1 MELTRST
8 RGSGSLGSN
17 SLPSGVR
24 LQPPWGGAR
33 WILAPIAALTL
44 VLGSG
49 QAGAQQARR
58 PTQTEIR
65 DAIAKLQSDDLDAVR
80 DGIQFLGVSEAP
92 QAIEPLVALLRSG
105 PSDIYTDAIIE
116 ALGSLGRPQALP
128 ALLDY
133 LRHRRV
139 NVRTKVV
146 DAIAAVRDPRVRPAL
161 EQALRDSDPRVRG
174 AAALALGR
182 TGATASLPILFRAF
196 ERGVPEAAVA
206 VGQLGN
212 AQSSEQLLAYLGQRP
227 LPLLLPGFKEFMGR
241 RDFPEP
247 AKLHVVEKLLELSG
261 PQVKRFL
268 ITFVG
273 TLPGNDR
280 SRVRQA
286 AEEAIRRIP
295 DEATTPRAP
304 RPPAPPAPAATE
316 ARPAPAGGN

>member
-1 MELTRST
+1 MESRSI
-8 RGSGSLGSN
+8 RF
-17 SLPSGVR
+17 
-24 LQPPWGGAR
+24 
-33 WILAPIAALTL
+33 LAPIVALI
-44 VLGSG
+44 VLLGPAS
-49 QAGAQQARR
+49 AGAQQARR

-65 DAIAKLQSDDLDAVR
+65 DAIAKLQSENLDEVR
-80 DGIQFLGVSEAP
+80 DAIQFLGVSESPTAV
-92 QAIEPLVALLRSG
+92 EPLVTLLRSG
-105 PSDIYTDAIIE
+105 PADIYTEAIVE
-116 ALGSLGRPQALP
+116 ALGSLARPQALP
-128 ALLDY
+128 VLLDY

-146 DAIAAVRDPRVRPAL
+146 DAIASVHDPRVRPAL
-161 EQALRDSDPRVRG
+161 EQALRDSDSRVRG

-182 TGATASLPILFRAF
+182 TAATASLPILFRAF

-206 VGQLGN
+206 IGQLGN

-227 LPLLLPGFKEFMGR
+227 LPLLLPGFKEFLGR

-268 ITFVG
+268 ITYVG
-273 TLPGNDR
+273 TLPENDH

-295 DEATTPRAP
+295 DEATRPRPTP
-304 RPPAPPAPAATE
+304 PPAPPAPAATE
-316 ARPAPAGGN
+316 ATPAGGN

>member
-1 MELTRST
+1 M
-8 RGSGSLGSN
+8 
-17 SLPSGVR
+17 LPSRSIVFA
-24 LQPPWGGAR
+24 LVM
-33 WILAPIAALTL
+33 LALTPAT
-44 VLGSG
+44 SS
-49 QAGAQQARR
+49 AQQARR
-58 PTQTEIR
+58 PTATEIR
-65 DAIAKLQSDDLDAVR
+65 DAIAKLQSENLDEVR
-80 DGIQFLGVSEAP
+80 DAIQFLGVSEAP
-92 QAIEPLVALLRSG
+92 QAVDPLVALLRTG
-105 PSDIYTDAIIE
+105 PPDIYTEAILE
-116 ALGSLGRPQALP
+116 ALGSLARPQALP
-128 ALLDY
+128 VLLDY

-146 DAIAAVRDPRVRPAL
+146 DAIAAIRDPRVRPAL

-182 TGATASLPILFRAF
+182 TGATASLPVLFRAF

-206 VGQLGN
+206 IGQLGN

-227 LPLLLPGFKEFMGR
+227 LPLLLPGFKEFMAR

-268 ITFVG
+268 ITYVG
-273 TLPGNDR
+273 SLPENDR

-295 DEATTPRAP
+295 DEATPSRGAPP
-304 RPPAPPAPAATE
+304 RPAQPPAPAATE
-316 ARPAPAGGN
+316 ATPAPAGGN

>member
-1 MELTRST
+1 M
-8 RGSGSLGSN
+8 
-17 SLPSGVR
+17 LPSRSIVFA
-24 LQPPWGGAR
+24 LVM
-33 WILAPIAALTL
+33 LALTPAT
-44 VLGSG
+44 SS
-49 QAGAQQARR
+49 AQQARR
-58 PTQTEIR
+58 PTATEIR
-65 DAIAKLQSDDLDAVR
+65 DAIAKLQSENLDEVR
-80 DGIQFLGVSEAP
+80 DAIQFLGVSEAP
-92 QAIEPLVALLRSG
+92 QAVDPLVALLRTG
-105 PSDIYTDAIIE
+105 PPDIYTEAILE
-116 ALGSLGRPQALP
+116 ALGSLARPQALP
-128 ALLDY
+128 VLLDY

-146 DAIAAVRDPRVRPAL
+146 DAIAAIRDPRVRPAL

-182 TGATASLPILFRAF
+182 TGATASLPVLFRAF

-206 VGQLGN
+206 IGQLGN

-227 LPLLLPGFKEFMGR
+227 LPLLLPGFKEFMAR

-268 ITFVG
+268 ITYVG
-273 TLPGNDR
+273 SLPENDR

-295 DEATTPRAP
+295 DEATPSRGAPP
-304 RPPAPPAPAATE
+304 RPAQPPAPAATE
-316 ARPAPAGGN
+316 APPAPAGGN

>member
-1 MELTRST
+1 M
-8 RGSGSLGSN
+8 
-17 SLPSGVR
+17 LPSR
-24 LQPPWGGAR
+24 LNRFAP
-33 WILAPIAALTL
+33 ILALVVALLPATA
-44 VLGSG
+44 S
-49 QAGAQQARR
+49 AQQARR
-58 PTQTEIR
+58 PTATEIR
-65 DAIAKLQSDDLDAVR
+65 DAIAKLQSENLDEVR
-80 DGIQFLGVSEAP
+80 DAIQFLGVSEAP
-92 QAIEPLVALLRSG
+92 QAIDPLVALLRTG
-105 PSDIYTDAIIE
+105 PADIYTEAILE
-116 ALGSLGRPQALP
+116 ALGSLARPQALP
-128 ALLDY
+128 VLLDY

-146 DAIAAVRDPRVRPAL
+146 DAIAAIRDPRVRPAL

-206 VGQLGN
+206 IGQLGN
-212 AQSSEQLLAYLGQRP
+212 AASSEQLLAYLGQRP
-227 LPLLLPGFKEFMGR
+227 LPLLLPGFKEFMAR

-268 ITFVG
+268 ITYVG
-273 TLPGNDR
+273 TLPENDR

-295 DEATTPRAP
+295 DEAAPQRAP
-304 RPPAPPAPAATE
+304 RPAPAPAPAATE
-316 ARPAPAGGN
+316 ANPAPAGGR

>member
-1 MELTRST
+1 M
-8 RGSGSLGSN
+8 
-17 SLPSGVR
+17 LPSR
-24 LQPPWGGAR
+24 SNRFAP
-33 WILAPIAALTL
+33 ILALVVALL
-44 VLGSG
+44 PAS
-49 QAGAQQARR
+49 ASAQQARR
-58 PTQTEIR
+58 PTATEIR
-65 DAIAKLQSDDLDAVR
+65 DAIAKLQSENLDEVR
-80 DGIQFLGVSEAP
+80 DAIQFLGVSEAP
-92 QAIEPLVALLRSG
+92 QAIDPLVALLRTG
-105 PSDIYTDAIIE
+105 PADIYTEAILE
-116 ALGSLGRPQALP
+116 ALGSLARPQALP
-128 ALLDY
+128 VLLDY

-146 DAIAAVRDPRVRPAL
+146 DAIAAIRDPRVRPAL

-206 VGQLGN
+206 IGQLGN
-212 AQSSEQLLAYLGQRP
+212 AASSEQLLAYLGQRP
-227 LPLLLPGFKEFMGR
+227 LPLLLPGFKEFMAR

-268 ITFVG
+268 ITYVG
-273 TLPGNDR
+273 TLPESDR

-295 DEATTPRAP
+295 DEATPQRAP
-304 RPPAPPAPAATE
+304 RPAPAPAPAATE
-316 ARPAPAGGN
+316 ANPAPAGGR